1 MLYRFIL
8 KDKISSN
15 NTLKSIELDFNV
27 GIFSFVDIV
36 IYLDDEILNQMYQCC
51 LYEGIYLKRNIM
63 VKLIDDKL
71 SISTINLGGDEMI
84 LSSSN
89 KSNSSKLM
97 IFIDYIRQEYLK
109 SNDIL
114 GSY

>member
-1 MLYRFIL
+1 
-8 KDKISSN
+8 
-15 NTLKSIELDFNV
+15 
-27 GIFSFVDIV
+27 
-36 IYLDDEILNQMYQCC
+36 
-51 LYEGIYLKRNIM
+51 M